1 VVLAGRV
8 GSNPTPG
15 AKKTG
20 YPRELSRVFATLS
33 CEHGSQLYFSCWLYL
48 VSDPPPEVEKDPYPL
63 MAKWRQSERAQMIE
77 AIRDMITESRRMA
90 TSKRIPAR
98 ERIGWTRLAGQLIWY
113 KDSILRSMSLE
124 SMERE
129 LTKLKD
135 EVFVR
140 RRLPDAPPGYER
152 RKQ

>member
-15 AKKTG
+15 AKKNRI
-20 YPRELSRVFATLS
+20 PSRTFASIRNALS
-33 CEHGSQLYFSCWLYL
+33 CEYGSQLYFPYWLYL

-90 TSKRIPAR
+90 TSKRIPAG
-98 ERIGWTRLAGQLIWY
+98 ERGSGERVLQVNSSGTRT
-113 KDSILRSMSLE
+113 RSC
-124 SMERE
+124 
-129 LTKLKD
+129 
-135 EVFVR
+135 EV
-140 RRLPDAPPGYER
+140 
-152 RKQ
+152 